1 MNKSVY
7 KIATTILLMLGM
19 RETFANCAP
28 IKSSDKVT
36 NPIYYE
42 VVGNRDTN
50 LELKTQYF
58 SQDQGVFI
66 SDWFS
71 TEESSTACFNL
82 SNLTNGG
89 GLDPFEIKMKLVMQ
103 AGLISTG
110 TSYDGYTI
118 YKLDSNPDLGL
129 IFDVRMRGN
138 GWTLSTIPVTSQ
150 ETVFGK
156 YKIQFSDSTG
166 SFGAVVRARY
176 ILLNKPTSGT
186 SYTIPAI
193 NAPIFKIET
202 TSDIV
207 IHKKP
212 PHRRYQLKDEHGS
225 YINLSTNGLV
235 ISNPIKSCS
244 INGSSD
250 REVPLDDIY
259 KREIDPTASGST
271 GGLEAL
277 GGNFTLDVDCTGE
290 NNKEG
295 SQLKPPKVFVTFT
308 GLNGTTNDG
317 NNDLLNIKTITSPSG
332 GTTNAKGVSL
342 RLKRHDNNT
351 PIKFGEKFQMADA
364 TGSGHSI
371 NNFDVYYVNNQS
383 FTNDK
388 GQITVQGGKVKAAAT
403 FTLYYQ

>member
-19 RETFANCAP
+19 RETFASCAP
-28 IKSSDKVT
+28 IKSSGKVT

-50 LELKTQYF
+50 LALKTQYF
-58 SQDQGVFI
+58 SQDQGEFI

-71 TEESSTACFNL
+71 TEESNTACFDL
-82 SNLTNGG
+82 SNFTNGS
-89 GLDPFEIKMKLVMQ
+89 GLDPFEITMKLVMQ
-103 AGLISTG
+103 AGLEPIDRTP
-110 TSYDGYTI
+110 DGYTI
-118 YKLDSNPDLGL
+118 YKLNSNPDLGL

-138 GWTLSTIPVTSQ
+138 GWTLSTIPVTGQ

-156 YKIQFSDSTG
+156 YKVQFSNSTG

-176 ILLNKPTSGT
+176 ILLKKPTRGT

-207 IHKKP
+207 THKKP
-212 PHRRYQLKDEHGS
+212 PHRRYQLKDEHGTS
-225 YINLSTNGLV
+225 VNLSTNGLV
-235 ISNPIKSCS
+235 ISNPIKSCL
-244 INGSSD
+244 IKGSSD
-250 REVPLDDIY
+250 QTIPLSEIY
-259 KREIDPTASGST
+259 KREIVPTASGST
-271 GGLEAL
+271 GSLEAL
-277 GGNFTLDVDCTGE
+277 GGHFFLNVNCTGE

-295 SQLKPPKVFVTFT
+295 SQLKPPKVFVTFN

-317 NNDLLNIKTITSPSG
+317 NNKLLNIETGPGK
-332 GTTNAKGVSL
+332 AQGVSL
-342 RLKRHDNNT
+342 RLKRQDNIT

-364 TGSGHSI
+364 TGTGYSE
-371 NNFDVYYVNNQS
+371 NKFYVYYVNN
-383 FTNDK
+383 N
-388 GQITVQGGKVKAAAT
+388 TVPVTGGEVKAKT
-403 FTLYYQ
+403 MFTLYYQ